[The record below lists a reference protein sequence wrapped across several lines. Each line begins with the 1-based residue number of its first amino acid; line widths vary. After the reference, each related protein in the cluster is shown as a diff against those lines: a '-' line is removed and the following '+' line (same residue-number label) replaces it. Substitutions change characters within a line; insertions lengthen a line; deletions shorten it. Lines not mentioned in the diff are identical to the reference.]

1 MSADSKNLTCIYAY
15 FFHFIYLV
23 ILSHFTKLLPRTD
36 GFFKKRS
43 FTEKEVKHRQ
53 VTLLAQVHSDSN
65 SLIHLSTELRNIY
78 DEPGTPD
85 TKVHTAAA
93 G

>member
-1 MSADSKNLTCIYAY
+1 MD
-15 FFHFIYLV
+15 FFL
-23 ILSHFTKLLPRTD
+23 
-36 GFFKKRS
+36 KKGHLQKR
-43 FTEKEVKHRQ
+43 KVKHWQ

-85 TKVHTAAA
+85 TKVHTAATR
-93 G
+93 